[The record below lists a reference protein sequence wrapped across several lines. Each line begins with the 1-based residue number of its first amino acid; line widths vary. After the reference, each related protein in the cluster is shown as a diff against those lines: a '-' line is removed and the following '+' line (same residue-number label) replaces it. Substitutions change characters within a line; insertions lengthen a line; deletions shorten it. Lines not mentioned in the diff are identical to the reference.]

1 MRKRYFSFLFLVFAV
16 FSFISCHND
25 TSGERESTLIQAQE
39 VATLDSDVVNTVLLA
54 AQNPQPTA
62 AAEKIAKFGAKI
74 YKVLYWTTD
83 DKGNKVKASG
93 VMLLPVVEDP
103 AIKDLYSAPIISD
116 QHGTIFLDTEAPSNV
131 IPKNIQEIVAYLK
144 NPQGTPPQI
153 NPETIIALS
162 YTGRLGF
169 VTLMPDYIG
178 YGVSKDHYHP
188 YMIAN
193 SLANSAIDLINAA
206 LDYAE
211 QNGEAVKR
219 EVYLAGYSEGG
230 YATLATAKK
239 IQETNQRFKVKAVF
253 PMGGTYN
260 LEILALGLLQQEN
273 MPFPPFIAYVA
284 YAYAESYDNI
294 TLSDLIN
301 PPFDQKIPLYFD
313 KTKDGETIYKDMLV
327 TVCGIINPPPAY
339 CSDPSIIPNFKVSY
353 LFKQTMIQDF
363 LTNENN
369 PFRTDLRN
377 NNVDNWI
384 PAFPITFVHCE
395 GDNILPYQLSYLTYE
410 NFKNHGVTTEFV
422 NPEELFGTGYLD
434 HPNCAKP
441 AYNYLIYSLCVNEY
455 GQEKCGTPPWEA
467 ENEN

>member
-25 TSGERESTLIQAQE
+25 TSGKRETTLIQAQE
-39 VATLDSDVVNTVLLA
+39 VATLDSNTVNTILLA
-54 AQNPQPTA
+54 AGNTQPTA
-62 AAEKIAKFGAKI
+62 AQQKIAKFGAKI

-83 DKGNKVKASG
+83 DKGNRVKASG

-116 QHGTIFLDTEAPSNV
+116 QHGTIFLDNEAPSNV
-131 IPKNIQEIVAYLK
+131 IPQNIQEIVAYLK

-169 VTLMPDYIG
+169 VTVMPDYIG

-206 LDYAE
+206 IDYAE

-219 EVYLAGYSEGG
+219 EVYLTGYSEGG

-260 LEILALGLLQQEN
+260 LENLALILLQQEDI
-273 MPFPPFIAYVA
+273 PFPPFIAYVA
-284 YAYAESYDNI
+284 YAYAETYDNI
-294 TLSDLIN
+294 TLSDLVN

-313 KTKDGETIYKDMLV
+313 KNKDGMTIYMDMVNTL
-327 TVCGIINPPPAY
+327 CSSSNPPPD
-339 CSDPSIIPNFKVSY
+339 CPNPQFKVYY
-353 LFKQTMIQDF
+353 LFKLQMIQDF

-377 NNVDNWI
+377 NNVDNWV
-384 PAFPITFVHCE
+384 PEFPVTFVHCK

-422 NPEELFGTGYLD
+422 NPEELFGTGKLD
-434 HPNCAKP
+434 HPDCATP
-441 AYNYLIYSLCVNEY
+441 AYNYLIYSLCVDEY
-455 GQEKCGTPPWEA
+455 GQDKCGIPPWQMTQP
-467 ENEN
+467 